1 MKIYS
6 ALFVMML
13 LYGCSK
19 NENTPES
26 VNAAQDETAAVT
38 TTAVQQSYLALGDSY
53 TIGESVS
60 QAQSFPYLLVSK
72 LNSRGKNF
80 QAPRVIARTGWT
92 TNDLQKAVT
101 AANITKKYD
110 FVSLLIG
117 VNNQYQGLS
126 KTTYRTQFKDL
137 LNRAIIYSGGKPK
150 HVAVISIPDWGQT
163 PFGKKSGRDRQK
175 ITEDIAAF
183 NAINKAE
190 ANARGVIYT
199 DITTISNK
207 VTADPSLVAQD
218 GLHYSG
224 KMHALWVDAIIT
236 SFNKAN

>member
-1 MKIYS
+1 MKIS
-6 ALFVMML
+6 STLFLML
-13 LYGCSK
+13 LLFGCSK
-19 NENTPES
+19 NENSPELANS
-26 VNAAQDETAAVT
+26 EQNEIAAIS
-38 TTAVQQSYLALGDSY
+38 TTAPQQSYLALGDSY

-80 QAPRVIARTGWT
+80 AAPRVIARTGWT
-92 TNDLQKAVT
+92 TNDLQKAVI
-101 AANITKKYD
+101 AANITRKYD

-126 KTTYRTQFKDL
+126 KTTYRSQFKDL
-137 LNRAIIYSGGKPK
+137 LNRAILYSGGKPS

-163 PFGKKSGRDRQK
+163 PFGRNSGRDRQK

-190 ANARGVIYT
+190 ATARGVIYT
-199 DITTISNK
+199 NITLLSNR
-207 VTADPSLVAQD
+207 VTSDPTLVAQD

-224 KMHALWVDAIIT
+224 KMHALWVDATIA

>member
-1 MKIYS
+1 MKISS
-6 ALFVMML
+6 ALFVVIL
-13 LYGCSK
+13 LFGCSK
-19 NENTPES
+19 NENSPELS
-26 VNAAQDETAAVT
+26 VPGNDELAATST
-38 TTAVQQSYLALGDSY
+38 TVPQQTYLALGDSY

-80 QAPRVIARTGWT
+80 APPRVIARTGWT
-92 TNDLQKAVT
+92 TSDLQKALT
-101 AANITKKYD
+101 TANITTKYD

-126 KTTYRTQFKDL
+126 KSTYRSQFKDL
-137 LNRAIIYSGGKPK
+137 LNRAIIYSGGKPS

-163 PFGKKSGRDRQK
+163 PFGKKSGRNTQK

-190 ANARGVIYT
+190 AVARGVSYT
-199 DITTISNK
+199 NIAPISTR
-207 VTADPSLVAQD
+207 VTSDPALVASD

-224 KMHALWVDAIIT
+224 KMHALWVDAII
-236 SFNKAN
+236 SSYNKAN

>member
-1 MKIYS
+1 MKMS
-6 ALFVMML
+6 STLFVMML
-13 LYGCSK
+13 LFGCSK
-19 NENTPES
+19 NESNPELPGAKQEEL
-26 VNAAQDETAAVT
+26 AATST
-38 TTAVQQSYLALGDSY
+38 TVPQQRYLALGDSY

-72 LNSRGKNF
+72 LNAKGKNF
-80 QAPRVIARTGWT
+80 ASPKVIARTGWT
-92 TNDLQKAVT
+92 TNDLQKAVV
-101 AANITKKYD
+101 AADITGKYD

-126 KTTYRTQFKDL
+126 KTTYRSQFKDL
-137 LNRAIIYSGGKPK
+137 LNRAIIYSGGKPN

-190 ANARGVIYT
+190 ASARGVIYT
-199 DITTISNK
+199 DITAISNK
-207 VTADPSLVAQD
+207 VTSDPTLVAKD

-224 KMHALWVDAIIT
+224 KMHALWVDAIIA

>member
-1 MKIYS
+1 MKIFP
-6 ALFVMML
+6 ALFVFVL
-13 LYGCSK
+13 LLGCSK
-19 NENTPES
+19 NDNSPE
-26 VNAAQDETAAVT
+26 AADLNQNETAA
-38 TTAVQQSYLALGDSY
+38 TAAATPQQTYLALGDSY

-60 QAQSFPYLLVSK
+60 QAQSFPFLLVSK
-72 LNSRGKNF
+72 LNARGKNF
-80 QAPRVIARTGWT
+80 AAPRVIARTGWT
-92 TNDLQKAVT
+92 TSDLQKAVL

-110 FVSLLIG
+110 FVSLLVG

-126 KTTYRTQFKDL
+126 KSSYRSQFRDL
-137 LNRAIIYSGGKPK
+137 LNRAINYAGGKPN
-150 HVAVISIPDWGQT
+150 HVTVISIPDWGQT

-190 ANARGVIYT
+190 ASARGVIYT
-199 DITTISNK
+199 NITTISNK
-207 VTADPSLVAQD
+207 VSTDPALVAQD

-236 SFNKAN
+236 AFNKAN